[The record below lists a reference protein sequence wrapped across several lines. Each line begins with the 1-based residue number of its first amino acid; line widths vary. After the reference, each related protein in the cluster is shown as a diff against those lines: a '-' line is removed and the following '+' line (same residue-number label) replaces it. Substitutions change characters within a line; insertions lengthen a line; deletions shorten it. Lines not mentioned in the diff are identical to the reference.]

1 MRTLDKLHLVFVEAG
16 LELVPKELWR
26 HPAVRKSAERRGK
39 RPGEILLDVSLHRSA
54 MLSLKDAE
62 KRGRPDIAH
71 FCTLLALGSL
81 LNKFSLLTLCLHTY
95 DDKVIE
101 VAPQTRLPRNYNRFI
116 SLVEQLLVEDSVPP
130 NSDKPLLRAEP
141 VELKELI
148 NRLKP
153 SKVFLLSEKGVRI
166 RANEL
171 AKKIIEEKGPAVLI
185 GCFQAGDFRSTVYK
199 LAHEVVAISQL
210 PLDAWNVTA
219 KVISSVED
227 ALGLL

>member
-1 MRTLDKLHLVFVEAG
+1 MDKLHLVFVEAG
-16 LELVPKELWR
+16 LELTPKELWR

-39 RPGEILLDVSLHRSA
+39 RPSEILLDVSFHRPA

-71 FCTLLALGSL
+71 FCALLALGSL
-81 LNKFSLLTLCLHTY
+81 LNKFSLLTLHLHTY
-95 DDKVIE
+95 ENKVIE
-101 VAPQTRLPRNYNRFI
+101 VAPRTRLPRNYNRFV
-116 SLVEQLLVEDSVPP
+116 SLIEQLLVEGSVPP
-130 NSDKPLLRAEP
+130 NSDEPLLRAKP

-153 SKVFLLSEKGVRI
+153 SKVFLLSEKGVRM
-166 RANEL
+166 RADEL
-171 AKKIIEEKGPAVLI
+171 AKKIVGERGPAVLI
-185 GCFQAGDFRSTVYK
+185 GCFQAGDFRSTVYE

-219 KVISSVED
+219 KVLSSVED
-227 ALGLL
+227 VLGLL